1 MSYPVQAGS
10 TDKRLKMVAVLDD
23 FSTFKTDL
31 VAADITALAV
41 KRVAAAD
48 VTVSVNTDDT
58 NPDDSHTDGNIY
70 NAGGGEYLVS
80 VPDAAVAS
88 GTTAA
93 NLYGTWTDGGDTG
106 FLIGDTHP
114 LVSYDW
120 QSSDRSL
127 TGTAITAIGT
137 AFLSTTLTKGTAGTI
152 ERAFWQTLKSQA
164 VTDGTAAADV
174 GNTLTQF
181 QTNLTAPDGQY
192 DHMIL
197 VFVSNGLEG
206 EARPIDT
213 YVQANGVITLQE
225 SLTEIP
231 TGDEE
236 FIILP
241 QHAHPISEIQAG
253 LATQTKLL
261 NYIRLLARKD
271 AAVVTDL
278 ATELGE
284 INADTGTGTGTYS
297 NNDSQESIR
306 DNAVNITPLSAGVE
320 QRVNGTNITLYLNEV
335 KATTISITDSE
346 GTAIDL
352 SALTLEI
359 AIEDHA
365 GTDIQVIA
373 DADITISG
381 GSSNNATFTNTAA
394 VTASERVL
402 HWALRDIT
410 TGSEVLA
417 RGFINV
423 KRAAD
428 GD

>member
-1 MSYPVQAGS
+1 MSTPIQAGS
-10 TDKRLKMVAVLDD
+10 TDQRLRCVAVLND
-23 FSTFKTDL
+23 FSTLKTDL

-48 VTVSVNTDDT
+48 VTVSVNTDDS
-58 NPDDSHTDGNIY
+58 NPDDAHTDGNIY

-127 TGTAITAIGT
+127 TNTAITA
-137 AFLSTTLTKGTAGTI
+137 
-152 ERAFWQTLKSQA
+152 
-164 VTDGTAAADV
+164 
-174 GNTLTQF
+174 
-181 QTNLTAPDGQY
+181 
-192 DHMIL
+192 
-197 VFVSNGLEG
+197 
-206 EARPIDT
+206 
-213 YVQANGVITLQE
+213 
-225 SLTEIP
+225 
-231 TGDEE
+231 
-236 FIILP
+236 
-241 QHAHPISEIQAG
+241 
-253 LATQTKLL
+253 
-261 NYIRLLARKD
+261 
-271 AAVVTDL
+271 
-278 ATELGE
+278 
-284 INADTGTGTGTYS
+284 
-297 NNDSQESIR
+297 IR

-335 KATTISITDSE
+335 KDTMISITDSE

-352 SALTLEI
+352 SALTLEL

-381 GSSNNATFTNTAA
+381 DSSNNATFTNTAG

-417 RGFINV
+417 RGLINV